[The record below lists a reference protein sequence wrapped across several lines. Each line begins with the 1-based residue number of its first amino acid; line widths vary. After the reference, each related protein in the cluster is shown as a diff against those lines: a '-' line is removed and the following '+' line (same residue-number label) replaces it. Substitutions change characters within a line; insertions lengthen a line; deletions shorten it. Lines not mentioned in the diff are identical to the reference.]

1 MKLEIPDELHLFEQK
16 DRIQDIVNIQQENQ
30 LLILVN
36 DINLIMYKCN
46 EKFIIKSTD
55 FFVQFAIIKFPLR
68 NTYLAF
74 ESFHFDI

>member
-1 MKLEIPDELHLFEQK
+1 
-16 DRIQDIVNIQQENQ
+16 
-30 LLILVN
+30 
-36 DINLIMYKCN
+36 MYKCN
-46 EKFIIKSTD
+46 EKFIIKSKD